1 MKIVIDNAIPFIK
14 GVFEPFF
21 DVNYLPGKEISNSA
35 ITDADA
41 LVVRT
46 RTRCDAALLEGT
58 QVKMIATATI
68 GMDHIDLEYCR
79 NAGITVENAA
89 GCNAGGVMQYV
100 FTALYALAAKNG
112 LELPGGVQSCHD
124 LHCSRVT
131 GDTAVVSRLG
141 VIGVGNVGSRV
152 ANMGEYMGFEVL
164 RCDPA
169 KEREQTLAFN
179 GGYMQLKD
187 FKPYY
192 SLEYVLE
199 NSDIITLHTDLNPTS
214 RGMAGEEFFRK
225 MKDGAVFINSSRGE
239 VVQDEALLGNCGKLS
254 GLILDVWNN
263 EPQINLALMEKADIA
278 TPHIAGYSY
287 EGKVNGT
294 VMSVKSVAN
303 FFGIDALKDFKVV
316 PHEKNNNFFSK
327 DGKDQY
333 EISEYFN
340 GIFPIFEHC
349 ADLKGNPDDFEKLR
363 SNFKYRREFYVI

>member
-1 MKIVIDNAIPFIK
+1 MRESTQA
-14 GVFEPFF
+14 VFEPYFN
-21 DVNYLPGKEISNSA
+21 VVYLPGKEIVNSA
-35 ITDADA
+35 VIDADA

-46 RTRCDAALLEGT
+46 RTICNAQLLEGT
-58 QVKMIATATI
+58 AVKMIATATI
-68 GMDHIDLEYCR
+68 GTDHIDLEYCK
-79 NAGITVENAA
+79 NAGITVSNAA

-100 FTALYALAAKNG
+100 FTALYGVACKKG
-112 LELPGGVQSCHD
+112 IPLPSGVKSCDD
-124 LHCSRVT
+124 LHYSRVST
-131 GDTAVVSRLG
+131 DTAVVPRLG
-141 VIGVGNVGSRV
+141 VIGVGNVGTRV

-179 GGYMQLKD
+179 AGNMHLKD
-187 FKPYY
+187 FKPFY

-225 MKDGAVFINSSRGE
+225 MKDGAIFINSSRGE
-239 VVQDEALLGNCGKLS
+239 VVQDEALLAHCGKLQ
-254 GLILDVWNN
+254 GLILDVWNG
-263 EPQINLALMEKADIA
+263 EPDLNIALMEKADIA

-294 VMSVKSVAN
+294 VMSVKSIARH
-303 FFGIDALKDFKVV
+303 FGIEELKEFSIV
-316 PHEKNNNFFSK
+316 PQEKNNNFFSK
-327 DGKDQY
+327 NGLDLN
-333 EISEYFN
+333 EISGYFN

-349 ADLKGNPDDFEKLR
+349 ADLKGNPGDFEKLR

>member
-1 MKIVIDNAIPFIK
+1 MKIVVDKDIPFIE
-14 GVFEPFF
+14 GVFEPYA
-21 DVNYLPGKEISNSA
+21 DVLYLSGKEIVKSA
-35 ITDADA
+35 IEDADA

-46 RTRCDAALLEGT
+46 RTRCTAQLLEGT
-58 QVKMIATATI
+58 SVKMIATATI
-68 GMDHIDLEYCR
+68 GMDHIDLEYCKS
-79 NAGITVENAA
+79 AGIEVSNAA

-100 FTALYALAAKNG
+100 FTALYGVAGKKG
-112 LELPGGVQSCHD
+112 IPLPDSAPV
-124 LHCSRVT
+124 
-131 GDTAVVSRLG
+131 LG

-179 GGYMQLKD
+179 SGNMHLKD
-187 FKPYY
+187 FKPFY

-199 NSDIITLHTDLNPTS
+199 NSDIVTVHTDLNPTS
-214 RGMAGEEFFRK
+214 RGMAGEEFFSR
-225 MKDGAVFINSSRGE
+225 MKDGAIFINSSRGE
-239 VVQDEALLGNCGKLS
+239 VVQEDALLANCGRLR
-254 GLILDVWNN
+254 GLILDVWDN
-263 EPQINLALMEKADIA
+263 EPQINIALMGKADIA

-294 VMSVKSVAN
+294 VMSVRSVAR
-303 FFGIDALKDFKVV
+303 FFGIDELKEFAIV
-316 PHEKNNNFFSK
+316 PKEKNNNFFCRE
-327 DGKDQY
+327 GLGQN

-349 ADLKGNPDDFEKLR
+349 ADLKENPQNFEKLR